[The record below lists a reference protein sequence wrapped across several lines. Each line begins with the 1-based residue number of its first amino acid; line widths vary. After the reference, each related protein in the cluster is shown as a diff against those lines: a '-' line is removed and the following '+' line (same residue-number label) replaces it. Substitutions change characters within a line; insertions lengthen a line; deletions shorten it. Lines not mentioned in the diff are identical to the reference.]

1 MTGRN
6 RDSKNMSKVEKRK
19 AKIITKYKTHKGDT
33 GSPEVQVAIF
43 TEKIEELAKHLKK
56 NRKDNHS
63 RRGLLGMVSKR
74 KRLLSYLKNQD
85 EKRYKS
91 ITKKLGIKAN

>member
-1 MTGRN
+1 
-6 RDSKNMSKVEKRK
+6 MSKVEKRK
-19 AKIITKYKTHKGDT
+19 QDIIKKYNLHKEDT

-43 TEKIEELAKHLKK
+43 TEKIDELVKHLKK
-56 NRKDNHS
+56 NKKDVHS

-74 KRLLSYLKNQD
+74 RRLLNYLKRQD

-91 ITKKLGIKAN
+91 ITKKLGLKQV

>member
-1 MTGRN
+1 
-6 RDSKNMSKVEKRK
+6 MSKVNQRK
-19 AKIITKYKTHKGDT
+19 DKIITKHKRHKGDT
-33 GSPEVQVAIF
+33 GSPEVQIAIF
-43 TEKIEELAKHLKK
+43 TEKIEELSKHLKK

-91 ITKKLGIKAN
+91 ITRKMGIKAT

>member
-1 MTGRN
+1 
-6 RDSKNMSKVEKRK
+6 MSKVEKRK
-19 AKIITKYKTHKGDT
+19 GKIITKYKLHKKDT

-43 TEKIEELAKHLKK
+43 TEKIEELSKHLKK
-56 NRKDNHS
+56 NRKDHHS

-91 ITKKLGIKAN
+91 ITRKLGIKAN